1 MAEKSIELDSVE
13 IAAAVFGNCD
23 RNIRMLEKEFSVT
36 AVCRGTMLR
45 ISGEPANVAAAAR
58 AVEGMLLLIE
68 NHTPLEDQTVRY
80 CLSLA
85 HDGEEKR
92 VRELT
97 EDFVTVT
104 VKGRPIRPK
113 TLGQKEYLN
122 AIRNNAITFGV
133 GPAGTGKTYLAV
145 AMAVKAFK
153 AKDVSRIVLTRPA
166 VEAGEQLGVL
176 PRPAVEA
183 GEKLGFL
190 PGDLQQKVDPYLRPL
205 YDGLFDMLGAET
217 YERLVEKQIIE
228 VAPLAYMRGRTLDDS
243 FIILDEAQNTTP
255 EQMKM
260 FLTRMGVG
268 SKVVVTGDVTQ
279 IDLPDRTR
287 SGLVDA
293 LQVLKGVNGI
303 AQCYFTEK
311 DVVRHRLVQE
321 IIKAYEAAAHPSK
334 H

>member
-122 AIRNNAITFGV
+122 SIRNNAITFGV

-153 AKDVSRIVLTRPA
+153 AKDVSRIVLT
-166 VEAGEQLGVL
+166 
-176 PRPAVEA
+176 
-183 GEKLGFL
+183 
-190 PGDLQQKVDPYLRPL
+190 LQQKVDPYLRPL

-321 IIKAYEAAAHPSK
+321 IIKAYEAAAHPAK

>member
-1 MAEKSIELDSVE
+1 MDTLFTEMENAQKSKVAPLAVRMRPASLDDLVGQSEAVGPGSWLRSAIQNDTLSSV
-13 IAAAVFGNCD
+13 ILF
-23 RNIRMLEKEFSVT
+23 
-36 AVCRGTMLR
+36 
-45 ISGEPANVAAAAR
+45 
-58 AVEGMLLLIE
+58 
-68 NHTPLEDQTVRY
+68 
-80 CLSLA
+80 
-85 HDGEEKR
+85 
-92 VRELT
+92 
-97 EDFVTVT
+97 
-104 VKGRPIRPK
+104 
-113 TLGQKEYLN
+113 
-122 AIRNNAITFGV
+122 
-133 GPAGTGKTYLAV
+133 GPAGTGKTYLAM
-145 AMAVKAFK
+145 AMAVAALKSK
-153 AKDVSRIVLTRPA
+153 EVERIVLT
-166 VEAGEQLGVL
+166 
-176 PRPAVEA
+176 RPAVEA

-321 IIKAYEAAAHPSK
+321 IIKAYEAAAHPAK